1 MLLIFPLCY
10 DPTLFLWHLHRFESY
25 KYFCS
30 ILKFISNIILT
41 DSGNEL
47 STGKPVNFFFKTEA
61 GEKKYRLQRPG
72 PVTDRPQTLV
82 KSLIPQ
88 NPSFCD
94 F

>member
-61 GEKKYRLQRPG
+61 GKKNTGSKDLA
-72 PVTDRPQTLV
+72 L
-82 KSLIPQ
+82 SLIGPKL
-88 NPSFCD
+88 
-94 F
+94 

>member
-1 MLLIFPLCY
+1 MIPLYSCGISIDLRAINIFAA
-10 DPTLFLWHLHRFESY
+10 F
-25 KYFCS
+25 
-30 ILKFISNIILT
+30 LKFISNIILT

-88 NPSFCD
+88 NPRFCD